1 MAFKLYD
8 LQVNST
14 DHKLALLVFKNNG
27 AAGTS
32 LLVNTLSV
40 TGTDA
45 TSFTFPALADVNLD
59 ADAGTDESTLIGLA
73 TVAGLQANIVT
84 YSADT
89 YLDIPVGDQ
98 AAIGFSRIYL
108 KTSAELLASFAI
120 VGQGSIT
127 DGYGY
132 ATVLMFHPEINFGSC
147 SATLN
152 VDTSGSDA
160 ATYALTGSS
169 SGDAV
174 YEWAL
179 DDGSTAAAFTYPT
192 TPMGI
197 ALDTTDVQIQLD
209 AGAAQPN
216 GMEFEIVSIGVG
228 NANAGT
234 VSTSGGN
241 TVSAGSPKVFTYTP
255 IATTAAT
262 HNNTLTATVKLD
274 GGNENSTFNITH
286 SFADLFSTSGI
297 ANPTINIGSTPNRNN
312 FAKHV
317 FAVSYQN
324 FSSYPLSNPTAVPFD
339 VVSNGGIFDNLGEDP
354 FTITSW
360 GPNST
365 GTHTSTMDLS
375 STQVIYVEV
384 TFSPT
389 EQIASPAEI
398 TGSTILSHN
407 TDTQIAE
414 STYTIAG
421 TYNPIPTLLR
431 AECDVT
437 VPAQIMEDPST
448 SGDAVSALHAS
459 NVKTIE
465 ISNLGDLA
473 GTITG
478 VTLNA
483 AAGGYTSS
491 GAQAMPGTNSLAAQL
506 ALVNQLTADL
516 AAAAAAHD
524 QPLEDELTAQLAV
537 ATDIYNEM
545 LADRSSRSISQTSFG
560 TYDEDQSWGFY
571 LVDNATSSDTV
582 ANTAIA
588 ANLTVTVAPTF
599 DSETSVA
606 PIDYYMV
613 FWAVPDSS
621 QVNIEGEYTKKV
633 DIAYTQSD
641 GTVVTLT
648 HDIAITAGEAL
659 PALSLQDL
667 DGDDMV
673 DLNFGTVGF

>member
-1 MAFKLYD
+1 MAFQLYD
-8 LQVNST
+8 LQVDST

-27 AAGTS
+27 ASGTS
-32 LLVNTLSV
+32 LIVNTLSV

-59 ADAGTDESTLIGLA
+59 ADAGTDEPTLIGLA
-73 TVAGLQANIVT
+73 TVTDLQANIVT
-84 YSADT
+84 FSGDT

-98 AAIGFSRIYL
+98 SEIGFSRIYL
-108 KTSAELLASFAI
+108 KTSAELLAGFSI

-132 ATVLMFHPEINFGSC
+132 ATVLMFHPEINFGAC
-147 SATLN
+147 SATLT

-169 SGDAV
+169 SGDAL

-179 DDGSTAAAFTYPT
+179 ADGSTATSFTYPT

-197 ALDTTDVQIQLD
+197 SLDTTDVQIQID
-209 AGAAQPN
+209 ADEVQPN
-216 GMEFEIVSIGVG
+216 GIEFEVTSVGVSSST
-228 NANAGT
+228 NGT
-234 VSTSGGN
+234 VSMSGG
-241 TVSAGSPKVFTYTP
+241 TSVSAGSPKVFTYTP

-262 HNNTLTATVKLD
+262 HNNTITAVVKLD
-274 GGNENSTFNITH
+274 SGNVNSTFGIVH
-286 SFADLFSTSGI
+286 SFANLFSTSGV
-297 ANPTINIGSTPNRNN
+297 ANPTINIGGVPNRNST
-312 FAKHV
+312 ATHT
-317 FAVSYQN
+317 FAVSYRN
-324 FSSYPLSNPTAVPFD
+324 FSNYPLSTPTAVPFD
-339 VVSNGGIFDNLGEDP
+339 TVANGGIFDDLGDGI
-354 FTITSW
+354 FDITGW
-360 GPNST
+360 GPSSA
-365 GTHTSTMDLS
+365 GTHTGNMDLS
-375 STQVIYVEV
+375 GTQTIWLEV

-389 EQIASPAEI
+389 AQILSPTQL

-407 TDTQIAE
+407 NDIHITD
-414 STYTIAG
+414 STYTING
-421 TYNPIPTLLR
+421 TYNPIPANLR
-431 AECDVT
+431 ADCDVT
-437 VPAQIMEDPST
+437 VAAQIMEDPST
-448 SGDAVSALHAS
+448 SGDAVSALYVS

-465 ISNLGDLA
+465 ITNTGDLT

-491 GAQAMPGTNSLAAQL
+491 GNQAMPGTNSLAEQL

-516 AAAAAAHD
+516 AAAVAAHD
-524 QPLEDELTAQLAV
+524 QPLEDELTHQLAV

-545 LADRSSRSISQTSFG
+545 LADRSSRSISQTSYG

-588 ANLTVTVAPTF
+588 TDLTVTVSPTF
-599 DSETSVA
+599 DSETQVA
-606 PIDYYMV
+606 PIEYYIV

-621 QVNIEGEYTKKV
+621 QINIEGEYTKKV

-641 GTVVTLT
+641 GTAVTLT
-648 HDIAITAGEAL
+648 HDIAIVAGESPA
-659 PALSLQDL
+659 ALSLQDL